1 MDPRTLA
8 GALLLVKLKNTAR
21 GIYYCVEDAV
31 EQDLVRLMES
41 GKPDDLKLSV
51 LIALKDIIRTR
62 FAGLEKE
69 IDNFV
74 DFAKNGEELLSIKD

>member
-1 MDPRTLA
+1 MDSRTLA

-74 DFAKNGEELLSIKD
+74 DFAKNGEELLSIKE